1 MKIAVGCDHAAYEM
15 KQKVMEHLKQRGIEY
30 KDSGTYTPD
39 ASDYPLVALDTAK
52 AVLSGEF
59 DKGIV
64 MCGTGVGISIAA
76 NKVKGIRCALLS
88 DTFSAKATRQHNDA
102 NMMAMGARVIGIGL
116 ALDIVDAF
124 LDTPFSGLERH
135 QRRIDMITKIENE

>member
-1 MKIAVGCDHAAYEM
+1 
-15 KQKVMEHLKQRGIEY
+15 
-30 KDSGTYTPD
+30 
-39 ASDYPLVALDTAK
+39 
-52 AVLSGEF
+52 
-59 DKGIV
+59 

-116 ALDIVDAF
+116 ALEIVDAF
-124 LDTPFSGLERH
+124 LGTEFSGEQRH
-135 QRRIDMITKIENE
+135 QRRIDMITKMENE